1 MRKYIVDKVRYVV
14 ERLGGSIEEGEWHTY
29 DRWPY
34 FQQVSADDMRDGYY
48 ERLEA
53 LQGQRGTYY
62 VGAIMN
68 FELVESCIAYSK
80 HLVRRHFKS
89 R

>member
-1 MRKYIVDKVRYVV
+1 
-14 ERLGGSIEEGEWHTY
+14 
-29 DRWPY
+29 
-34 FQQVSADDMRDGYY
+34 MRDGYY

-53 LQGQRGTYY
+53 LQGQRDTYY

-80 HLVRRHFKS
+80 HLVRRHFE
-89 R
+89 RC